1 MPLVA
6 GGATNTKVKFKI
18 KKKRDLLAC
27 PAVQFIL
34 LALIRMMY
42 LGRIGCSCIKQGKV
56 NEKNKW
62 EFGCEFLDQE
72 TLGDV

>member
-42 LGRIGCSCIKQGKV
+42 LGRIGCSCII
-56 NEKNKW
+56 
-62 EFGCEFLDQE
+62 L
-72 TLGDV
+72 LGSKDFMGSCS

>member
-27 PAVQFIL
+27 LAVQFIL

-42 LGRIGCSCIKQGKV
+42 LGRIGCSCII
-56 NEKNKW
+56 
-62 EFGCEFLDQE
+62 L
-72 TLGDV
+72 LGSKDFMGSYS